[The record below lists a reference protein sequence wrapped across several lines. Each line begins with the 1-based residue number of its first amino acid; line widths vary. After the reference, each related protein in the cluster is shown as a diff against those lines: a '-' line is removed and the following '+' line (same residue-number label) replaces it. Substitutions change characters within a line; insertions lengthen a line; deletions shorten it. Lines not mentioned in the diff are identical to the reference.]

1 MFHLVSYC
9 CIRRT
14 QYITS
19 IGVFYKYWDFTWRV
33 SDCEELVVGYSQG
46 MMGLVL
52 GIITFL
58 IHVNNFPL
66 FQDHIGS

>member
-1 MFHLVSYC
+1 MCNINRFVLQEY
-9 CIRRT
+9 
-14 QYITS
+14 
-19 IGVFYKYWDFTWRV
+19 GDFTWRV
-33 SDCEELVVGYSQG
+33 SDCEEIVGVTHRGGGYSQG
-46 MMGLVL
+46 MIGLVL

>member
-1 MFHLVSYC
+1 LQELGDITEGVRM
-9 CIRRT
+9 RR
-14 QYITS
+14 IS
-19 IGVFYKYWDFTWRV
+19 G
-33 SDCEELVVGYSQG
+33 GYSQE

>member
-1 MFHLVSYC
+1 M
-9 CIRRT
+9 
-14 QYITS
+14 
-19 IGVFYKYWDFTWRV
+19 GDFTCRV
-33 SDCEELVVGYSQG
+33 SDCEELVGVAHRG